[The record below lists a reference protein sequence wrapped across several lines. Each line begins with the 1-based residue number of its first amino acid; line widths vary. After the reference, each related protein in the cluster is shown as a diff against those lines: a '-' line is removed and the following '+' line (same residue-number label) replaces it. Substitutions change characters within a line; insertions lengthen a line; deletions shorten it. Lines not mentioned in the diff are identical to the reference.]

1 MTRKIDRAPPL
12 LRAFALLEQVAHVQ
26 SPVSLQEMTDAVQLP
41 KPTVYRMLNVLEQSG
56 LIAREPGGR
65 RVVAGPRLA
74 RLALDVLMNESAHGP
89 RHAILQRLASE
100 VGETVNLTM
109 LEKGEVVY
117 VDRVESAWP
126 LRMTLQPG
134 SRVPLHCTA
143 SGKLLLALLPTA
155 RCRRVLAALEL
166 ARHTK
171 NTITDRSQLET
182 ELASIRRAGLATD
195 NEEYLAGV
203 VCVAVPV
210 IAHGGRVA
218 ACVAVHAPVAR
229 MSLARALSIAPA
241 LRRAAGALGASFE
254 DGLGADMSRRG
265 PQSGKRTPL
274 RERPRVTPRAD
285 GATR

>member
-1 MTRKIDRAPPL
+1 MTRKIGRDPPL
-12 LRAFALLEQVAHVQ
+12 LRAFALLEQVAHAQV
-26 SPVSLQEMTDAVQLP
+26 PVSLQEMTDAAQLP
-41 KPTVYRMLNVLEQSG
+41 KPTVYRMLNTLEQAG
-56 LIAREPGGR
+56 LIAREPDGR
-65 RVVAGPRLA
+65 RVIAGPRLA
-74 RLALDVLMNESAHGP
+74 RLALEVLMNESARAP
-89 RHAILQRLASE
+89 RHAILQRLAAE

-155 RCRRVLAALEL
+155 RRQRVVAEL
-166 ARHTK
+166 DLSRHTD
-171 NTITDRSQLET
+171 NTITDRRKLES
-182 ELASIRRAGLATD
+182 ELAAIRRAGLATD

-229 MSLARALSIAPA
+229 MTLARALSIAPA
-241 LRRAAGALGASFE
+241 LRRAASALGASFE
-254 DGLGADMSRRG
+254 VGRATAAVTTRSRNATNSR
-265 PQSGKRTPL
+265 PPL
-274 RERPRVTPRAD
+274 RARARR
-285 GATR
+285 A